1 MFFSFQGLPSTANVV
16 LELSSIMLKLTS
28 PASARVTSLTVSM
41 YLRPLLETLKRPPL
55 MTVVPLRVQ
64 EQASGVS
71 RDRMHSK
78 LQDSPSVTSA
88 DFRYLVIPMA
98 ISERRTDD
106 RVHHEIR
113 QGFINPKENFNASNS
128 K

>member
-1 MFFSFQGLPSTANVV
+1 
-16 LELSSIMLKLTS
+16 MLKITS
-28 PASARVTSLTVSM
+28 PASARATSLTVIM
-41 YLRPLLETLKRPPL
+41 YLRPLLETLKRPPSV
-55 MTVVPLRVQ
+55 TVVPFRVQ

-98 ISERRTDD
+98 ISERRAED
-106 RVHHEIR
+106 RVHHEI
-113 QGFINPKENFNASNS
+113 K
-128 K
+128 

>member
-1 MFFSFQGLPSTANVV
+1 
-16 LELSSIMLKLTS
+16 
-28 PASARVTSLTVSM
+28 M
-41 YLRPLLETLKRPPL
+41 YLRPLLETLKRPPSA
-55 MTVVPLRVQ
+55 TAVPLMVQ

-98 ISERRTDD
+98 ISKRRTED
-106 RVHHEIR
+106 RVNQEMR
-113 QGFINPKENFNASNS
+113 RVFINPEGNFNASNS